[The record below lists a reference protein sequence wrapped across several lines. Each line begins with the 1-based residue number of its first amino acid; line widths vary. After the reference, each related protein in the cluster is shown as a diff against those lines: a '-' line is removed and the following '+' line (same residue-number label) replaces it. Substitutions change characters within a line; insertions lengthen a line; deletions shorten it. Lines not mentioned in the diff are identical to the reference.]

1 MNLQPHLV
9 SFLSQLTG
17 LAIWLVLLSS
27 VFIPLER
34 IFGNHGQPVF
44 RRSFATDVGYYFV
57 NGILPK
63 LLLILPLTAIAAG
76 LHRTVPSAFYQSM
89 ADVGVYPKGLDIT
102 KAYTLRFV
110 DKRVGMNPK

>member
-44 RRSFATDVGYYFV
+44 PGFFATDVGFFFV

-89 ADVGVYPKGLDIT
+89 AGLPLW
-102 KAYTLRFV
+102 LRL
-110 DKRVGMNPK
+110 GLALGGNENGG